1 VSTDTA
7 SKYAVEALAFFEAKL
22 LHEISPYGLKTAI
35 ANHDP
40 MQIIDVRKQEAFDHG
55 HIPGADNVPL
65 VAPDNFTGALSEA
78 TLTILDNLALELN
91 AEQPVIVY
99 CYDIYCRLAARVAIY
114 LIKKGF
120 VVKELYGG
128 WDAWAQ
134 LNFEKVDSICATD
147 GANLCG

>member
-1 VSTDTA
+1 MSTETA
-7 SKYAVEALAFFEAKL
+7 SKYSVEALAFFEAKL

-35 ANHDP
+35 AKNDR
-40 MQIIDVRKQEAFDHG
+40 MQIIDVRKPEAFDDG
-55 HIPGADNVPL
+55 HIPGAANVPL

-78 TLTILDNLALELN
+78 TQTELDKLASELN
-91 AEQPVIVY
+91 AEVPVIVY

-128 WDAWAQ
+128 WGAWAQ
-134 LNFEKVDSICATD
+134 LNFEKVGSSCATD
-147 GANLCG
+147 GGNTCA